1 MEIKA
6 IYDLSTPLKSG
17 MATWP
22 DNPEIKIVSSPG
34 VEKEGFLVET
44 YSSFTHSG
52 THVDA
57 PAHFVAKAPTVD
69 TISLKTLVGKG
80 YCIRPEVKGT
90 EINHAA
96 LEKKWKPEFEGK
108 ILLIHTGWD
117 RKRGFNREFQ
127 YEFPGLSYDAIEF
140 FREHR
145 VKMIGLDTLGI
156 EPYDHSDYRVHKELL
171 SLGIPFIEDMAGLDQ
186 LEEGKEY
193 LIAALPLKIEK
204 GSGSM
209 ARVVAIDFGEE

>member
-1 MEIKA
+1 MKIKA
-6 IYDLSTPLKSG
+6 IHDLTVTLKPG

-22 DNPEIKIVSSPG
+22 DNPEIKIEYSPG
-34 VEKEGFLVET
+34 VEKEGFLVEN

-57 PAHFVAKAPTVD
+57 PAHFVARAPTIDRVEL
-69 TISLKTLVGKG
+69 TRLVGNG
-80 YCIRPEVKGT
+80 YCISPDIQGT
-90 EINHAA
+90 DITYSA
-96 LEKKWKPEFEGK
+96 LEKLWKPEYENK

-117 RKRGFNREFQ
+117 RKRGFTREFQ
-127 YEFPGLSYDAIEF
+127 YEFPGLSEDAIDF
-140 FREHR
+140 FREHP

-156 EPYDHSDYRVHKELL
+156 EPYDHHDYKVHKALL
-171 SLGIPFIEDMAGLDQ
+171 GLGIPFIEDMAGLDQ

-193 LIAALPLKIEK
+193 FIAALPLKIEN

-209 ARVVAIDFGEE
+209 ARVVAMEFA

>member
-6 IYDLSTPLKSG
+6 VYDLSVTLKSG

-22 DNPEIKIVSSPG
+22 ENPEVRIDYSPG

-57 PAHFVAKAPTVD
+57 PAHFVASSPTID
-69 TISLKTLVGKG
+69 SIPLKTLVGKG
-80 YCIRPEVKGT
+80 YCIKPDLSGMGITYE
-90 EINHAA
+90 A
-96 LEKKWKPEFEGK
+96 LEKKWKSDFEGS
-108 ILLIHTGWD
+108 ILLLYTGWD
-117 RKRGFNREFQ
+117 KKRGFNREFQ
-127 YEFPGLSYDAIEF
+127 YEFPGLSYDAIDF
-140 FREHR
+140 FREHP

-156 EPYDHSDYRVHKELL
+156 EPYDHKDYRVHKELL

-186 LEEGKEY
+186 LQEGKEY
-193 LIAALPLKIEK
+193 WVAALPLKIESA
-204 GSGSM
+204 SGSM
-209 ARVVAIDFGEE
+209 ARVVAIEFEE